1 MCIYKQNNAVRYV
14 STLTVCVTESNCLFF
29 FDQLMLFQRAKSSL
43 ERTQQL
49 NPMVD
54 VTADDTRPE
63 DNADGYFTEFDVICA
78 TCCSSSLLTKI
89 DQICADNNVKF
100 FAGDV
105 FGYYGYMFSDL
116 GEHEYA
122 EWV

>member
-1 MCIYKQNNAVRYV
+1 MWVH
-14 STLTVCVTESNCLFF
+14 LCVTESNCLFF

-63 DNADGYFTEFDVICA
+63 DKADDYFTEFDVICA